1 MVKYFT
7 IYGERC
13 SGTNFVENAIKKNF
27 KLELTWEYDF
37 KHFFGNYKFKE
48 KNRYNQVLFIGI
60 IRSPFEWLPSLYRE
74 KHHLPYSIT
83 KDWDSY
89 INHRFYSIDINTKKE
104 LLEDRNI
111 YNKQKRYKDII
122 ELRYI
127 KNKFLIENMK
137 NKVNNY
143 ILLRYEDFSDRYQ
156 LTMNFLKKKYNLV
169 KLHKEIRFINN
180 YKGYGNNISTNDNT
194 YKKKKYFIPNNI
206 LLKIKKKLNKEQEK
220 SLGYVV

>member
-13 SGTNFVENAIKKNF
+13 SGTNFVENAIKENF
-27 KLELTWEYDF
+27 KLELTWKYNF
-37 KHFFGNYKFKE
+37 KHFFGNHNFKK
-48 KNRYNQVLFIGI
+48 KNRYDDVLFIGV
-60 IRSPFEWLPSLYRE
+60 IRNPFEWLASLYRE

-89 INHRFYSIDINTKKE
+89 INNTFYSINMNTKEE
-104 LLEDRNI
+104 LLQDRNI

-122 ELRYI
+122 ELRYL
-127 KNKFLIENMK
+127 KNKFLIEDMK

-143 ILLRYEDFSDRYQ
+143 ILLRYEDFSDRYK
-156 LTMNFLKKKYNLV
+156 LTLNFLKKRYNLV
-169 KLHKEIRFINN
+169 NLHKEIRFINN
-180 YKGYGNNISTNDNT
+180 YKGLGNNTSEKHGT

-206 LLKIKKKLNKEQEK
+206 LLQIKNKINKEQEN
-220 SLGYVV
+220 SLGYII